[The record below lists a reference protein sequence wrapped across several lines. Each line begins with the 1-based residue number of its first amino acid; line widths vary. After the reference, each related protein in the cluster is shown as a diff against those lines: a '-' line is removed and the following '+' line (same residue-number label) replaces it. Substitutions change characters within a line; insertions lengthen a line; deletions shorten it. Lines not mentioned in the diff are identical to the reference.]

1 MPVETKDTTHDM
13 SDRASPSG
21 PSAYYPVIEA
31 STEPAALERL
41 RSACAHTRF
50 ETCLIA
56 PSSSKTLDA
65 AIAGP
70 FIELLQSQGIAAII
84 ADDAALARTMKADG
98 VHVSWRKDISAAFEE
113 AREIVGGRFIVGVDA
128 GRSRHDA
135 MQLGEAG
142 ADYVAF
148 GIPPEVQDRETAAP
162 TRLEL
167 INRWSEI
174 IEIPCVGFDV
184 ENPAAAEL
192 LADAGSDFVSAKLPA
207 GMAGAELNGWLDQ
220 MNAALARQT
229 RTGST
234 IA

>member
-1 MPVETKDTTHDM
+1 M

-21 PSAYYPVIEA
+21 LSAFYPVIEA
-31 STEPAALERL
+31 SSQPAALERL

-56 PSSSKTLDA
+56 PAPGKSLDA
-65 AIAGP
+65 ATAGP
-70 FIELLQSQGIAAII
+70 FIELLQSQDIAAII

-98 VHVSWRKDISAAFEE
+98 VHVSWCKEIAAAFEE
-113 AREIVGGRFIVGVDA
+113 AREIVGGRSIVGVDA

-148 GIPPEVQDRETAAP
+148 GIPPAVEDRETAARR
-162 TRLEL
+162 RLEL
-167 INRWSEI
+167 IGWWSEI
-174 IEIPCVGFDV
+174 FEIPCVGFDV
-184 ENPAAAEL
+184 ESPAAAEL

-207 GMAGAELNGWLDQ
+207 GMAGAELNEWLDQ
-220 MNAALARQT
+220 MTAALASQT
-229 RTGST
+229 QTPSPS
-234 IA
+234 A